1 MPTTSVNLGKHW
13 EEFIRAKVATGRY
26 GSASEVIR
34 EALRLM
40 ENEDTRL
47 KALRRHLGE
56 GEAEADSGQSVKDFS
71 VDKVIAEADRSS

>member
-1 MPTTSVNLGKHW
+1 M
-13 EEFIRAKVATGRY
+13 ATGRY

-47 KALRRHLGE
+47 EALRRHLGE